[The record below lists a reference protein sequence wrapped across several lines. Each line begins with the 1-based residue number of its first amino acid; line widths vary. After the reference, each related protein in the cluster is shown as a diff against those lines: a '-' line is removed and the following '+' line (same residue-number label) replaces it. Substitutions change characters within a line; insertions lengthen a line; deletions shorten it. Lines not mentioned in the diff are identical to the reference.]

1 MEFFAH
7 VYYGNTLFDWT
18 VTLFMM
24 LGSALAARALYWV
37 LGTWVKRLTMKSKTT
52 LDDLM
57 LQIVQG
63 PIVLLLALTG
73 MHLSLMRL
81 HLPDNV
87 RTAVG
92 NVFSV
97 VVALNVAWLLTRA
110 YQGLHEGYLIPAAA
124 KSETTFDDH
133 ILPFLRS
140 GITLVIWALGLIIGL
155 NNAGFNVGAL
165 LAGMGLGGLAFAL
178 AAQDTIA
185 NVFGGLTIFVQRP
198 FKIGDL
204 IIFDGRTGRVKE
216 IGLRTTRLEDFT
228 TAHAVFIPNSQFTK
242 SSIVNVTADPGHW
255 VPRTYR
261 LPPDT
266 SAAKVELAIATIR
279 KAVSGHPDIDKVNCR
294 LNTFDNYTVEL
305 YTEYHV
311 RSFGDR
317 WRVITEVHL
326 AIMRVFEENG
336 LRFALPVRLI
346 QEDRQT
352 KEEIEQPTS
361 R

>member
-1 MEFFAH
+1 MEFFSRI
-7 VYYGNTLFDWT
+7 YYGNTLLDWT
-18 VTLFMM
+18 TTLFMV
-24 LGSALAARALYWV
+24 LGSVLAARALYWV
-37 LGTWVKRLTMKSKTT
+37 LGTWVKRLTLKTKTT

-57 LQIVQG
+57 LQVVQG
-63 PIVLLLALTG
+63 PVILLIALTG
-73 MHLSLMRL
+73 AHLSLMRL
-81 HLPDNV
+81 HLPEGV
-87 RTAVG
+87 QSAVG
-92 NVFSV
+92 HVFSV
-97 VVALNVAWLLTRA
+97 ALSLNVAWLITRA
-110 YQGLHEGYLIPAAA
+110 YLGLHEGYLVPAAA
-124 KSETTFDDH
+124 KSETTFDDQ

-155 NNAGFNVGAL
+155 NNAGFNVGAI

-185 NVFGGLTIFVQRP
+185 NVFGGFTIFVQRP

-228 TAHAVFIPNSQFTK
+228 HGHAVYVPNSLFTK

-255 VPRTYR
+255 APRTYR

-266 SAAKVELAIATIR
+266 SAAKVELAIAMIR
-279 KAVSGHPDIDKVNCR
+279 KVVSGHPDIDKMNCR
-294 LNTFDNYTVEL
+294 LNTFENYTIEL

-311 RSFGDR
+311 RNFGDR

-336 LRFALPVRLI
+336 LRFALPIREI
-346 QEDRQT
+346 HQDRAAGDAGDPARR
-352 KEEIEQPTS
+352 I
-361 R
+361 